1 MPAPGLEAA
10 QVVQAVQPVPGAPR
24 PPWQV
29 CVHLRA
35 CARAPGAADCP
46 PGGCEGEQVS
56 GEEER
61 AAQDTGCA
69 PGAQVRAQRAV
80 PHLPGPW
87 GCAWWKEALT
97 GTEGSL
103 DDSGC
108 PAASWRPWLLRVGH
122 LTDGSGG
129 SDELKAGAHAAR
141 TQGALKGQAPAAPNP
156 VIGS

>member
-1 MPAPGLEAA
+1 M
-10 QVVQAVQPVPGAPR
+10 
-24 PPWQV
+24 
-29 CVHLRA
+29 HLRA
-35 CARAPGAADCP
+35 CAWAPGAADRP

-56 GEEER
+56 GEGER
-61 AAQDTGCA
+61 AAQDTGRGRA
-69 PGAQVRAQRAV
+69 QGGHEPGARVRVQRAV

-108 PAASWRPWLLRVGH
+108 PAASRRPWLLRAGH
-122 LTDGSGG
+122 LTR
-129 SDELKAGAHAAR
+129 AHAAR

-156 VIGS
+156 VIGG